1 MAVGMRHRC
10 KVKSLSYESAIAGV
24 LDEKDRGVK
33 GEATL
38 HDYRLTGQGS
48 ETVW

>member
-1 MAVGMRHRC
+1 MAMRMGRRC
-10 KVKSLSYESAIAGV
+10 KVKALSYESAVAGV

-33 GEATL
+33 GEAPL